1 MLSEPKLKLFLDLIN
16 SSSKDELIWINGYLT
31 GIIGQS
37 GGTVSEKTS
46 ANKITILYGTETGNS
61 KKLATDFAVK
71 AKKNGIQVKISGLD
85 QYRLN
90 DLPKEE
96 YLVTV
101 ISTQGEGEPP
111 VSAKKFYDHLHKNGF
126 KLEKL
131 KYGVLALG
139 DTSYPL
145 FCKAGEDVDTQ
156 LKQLGGERIA
166 PLQKCDLDY
175 EEEANTWF
183 DNLLKSLDQPLNK
196 HSSTPNVLPVK
207 KSAGKTIYHG
217 TVLTNINLND
227 KGSNKETRHI
237 EIAAEDIMYECG
249 DSIGIVPKNPARIIE
264 EIISRSCLYANKLF
278 QHKNDESTIFEILQ
292 NKVSIIQLNE
302 RIVKKYAEIVG
313 QEIPIEKTDLLD
325 LIKKYPLKDDLQL
338 QEVLNSMNAISP
350 RLYTIAS
357 SPTAHQG
364 EVHLTVVKNEFE
376 IDEERKYGLCSDFL
390 SSFGTNKHLTFFVQ
404 KNKRFRLPT
413 AEKDII
419 MIGPGTGVAAF
430 RSFVAERDVT
440 GASGKNWLFF
450 GEQKFITDFLYQTE
464 WQNYLSTGV
473 LTKLTL
479 AFSRDQQEK
488 IYVQHKLKQEA
499 KEVMQWI
506 DNGAYIYI
514 CGAKDPMSVEVENT
528 LIEIIGQQK
537 NISEDAAKEFLKN
550 LKEAGR
556 YEKDVY

>member
-1 MLSEPKLKLFLDLIN
+1 MLAEPKLKLFLDLIN
-16 SSSKDELIWINGYLT
+16 SSTKEELIWFNGYLT
-31 GIIGQS
+31 GIIGKNAEA
-37 GGTVSEKTS
+37 VSTKTA

-61 KKLATDFAVK
+61 KKLATDFAAK
-71 AKKNGIQVKISGLD
+71 AKKNGIQVKVTGLD
-85 QYRLN
+85 QYRLT

-111 VSAKKFYDHLHKNGF
+111 IAAKKFYDHIHNNGF
-126 KLEKL
+126 KLNNL

-156 LKQLGGERIA
+156 FKHLGGERIA

-183 DNLLKSLDQPLNK
+183 DNLIKSLQQP
-196 HSSTPNVLPVK
+196 TAETIAAPAVPAK
-207 KSAGKTIYHG
+207 KTTGKAVYTG

-237 EIAAEDIMYECG
+237 EIEAEDIAYECG
-249 DSIGIVPKNPARIIE
+249 DSIGIVPKNPARAIE
-264 EIISRSCLYANKLF
+264 ETISRTCLYASKTFNY
-278 QHKNDESTIFEILQ
+278 KNETSTIFDILQ
-292 NKVSIIQLNE
+292 NKVSIFQLTE
-302 RIVKKYAEIVG
+302 RIVKKYAEIVE
-313 QEIPIEKTDLLD
+313 QEIPSTKTDLLD
-325 LIKKYPLKDDLQL
+325 LIKKYPLKNDEQL
-338 QEVLNSMNAISP
+338 QEILNALNAVSP

-357 SPTAHQG
+357 SPAAHQG
-364 EVHLTVVKNEFE
+364 EVHITVVKDEFE
-376 IDEERKYGLCSDFL
+376 IEQEKRFGLCSNFL
-390 SSFGTNKHLTFFVQ
+390 STVETNKPLTFFVQ
-404 KNKRFRLPT
+404 KNKRFRLP
-413 AEKDII
+413 APDKDII
-419 MIGPGTGVAAF
+419 MVGPGTGIAAF
-430 RSFVAERDVT
+430 RSFVAERDAT

-450 GEQKFITDFLYQTE
+450 GEQKFVTDFLYQTE

-479 AFSRDQQEK
+479 AFSRDQEEK

-499 KEVMQWI
+499 KELIQWI
-506 DNGAYIYI
+506 DNGAYIYV
-514 CGAKDPMSVEVENT
+514 CGTKDPMSVEVEKT
-528 LIEIIGQQK
+528 LIEIIGEQK
-537 NISEDAAKEFLKN
+537 NISLDAAKEMLHG